1 MTEAIEHASSLRA
14 RLQRLDLAHY
24 LGSLGVRGVE
34 VLGKLGLYFFAARK
48 LGGYES
54 GLLFF
59 CLTWVNLASAAA
71 RMGLER
77 AMTRHIAADLAIG
90 RGAEARRTLL
100 AGMRGCLLGG
110 IAWSAATALLAGP
123 AAIHLFGQPDLAGP
137 LRLSALLLLPQTL
150 VVGLGY
156 VLTGVKRGALGQ
168 LAYSSFP
175 PVLVLA
181 LILLGAH
188 TLNQVMLGYA
198 AAFLLTGIL
207 AGLVIA
213 HDWRGMV
220 DRPPPPNVV
229 PVELPTLWRSAIPF
243 LAVELISISLISLP
257 LLLLGAYAGPV
268 EVGAFS
274 VASRLSTLVWMVVIS
289 IGLIAAP
296 RFAEHF
302 RRHEFQ
308 ALSALNRKSCLIAM
322 VFALPPVALMLAA
335 PGFLLSIVG
344 PHFDI
349 GATAL
354 VILALGQAFNA
365 LFPLQDMML
374 AMTGHGRTLRFISL
388 LQLGLGV
395 ALGLLLIPGTGP
407 LGGSVGAAITTSACL
422 ALGALGTT
430 IAALILVPGS
440 AWGPWKT
447 LTRGRS
453 WTKSPQ
459 SGPAGSD

>member
-1 MTEAIEHASSLRA
+1 MTEASISGASLRA
-14 RLQRLDLAHY
+14 RLQRLDLLHY

-48 LGGYES
+48 LGGYDS

-90 RGAEARRTLL
+90 RGTQARRTLL
-100 AGMRGCLLGG
+100 VGMRGCLMGG
-110 IAWSAATALLAGP
+110 VAWSALTFLLAGP
-123 AAIHLFGQPDLAGP
+123 AAIHLFTQPDLAGP

-156 VLTGVKRGALGQ
+156 ILTGVKRGALGQ
-168 LAYSSFP
+168 LAYSSLP

-181 LILLGAH
+181 MILLGAH
-188 TLNQVMLGYA
+188 TLDQVMLGYA
-198 AAFLLTGIL
+198 AAFLVTGIL
-207 AGLVIA
+207 AALVIA
-213 HDWRGMV
+213 RDWRGMV
-220 DRPPPPNVV
+220 DRPPPPDIHA
-229 PVELPTLWRSAIPF
+229 VELPTLWRSAIPF
-243 LAVELISISLISLP
+243 LAVELVSISLISLP

-302 RRHEFQ
+302 RRHEFA
-308 ALSALNRKSCLIAM
+308 ALSALNRKSCLVAM
-322 VFALPPVALMLAA
+322 VFALPPVAVMIAA

-344 PHFDI
+344 PNFDI
-349 GATAL
+349 GASAL
-354 VILALGQAFNA
+354 VILAIGQAFNA

-374 AMTGHGRTLRFISL
+374 AMTGHGRTLRSISL
-388 LQLGLGV
+388 VQLAVGV
-395 ALGLLLIPGTGP
+395 ALGLLLIPRF
-407 LGGSVGAAITTSACL
+407 GSVGAAVTTSACL

-430 IAALILVPGS
+430 LAALFLVPGS
-440 AWGPWKT
+440 AWGPLRT

-459 SGPAGSD
+459 SGPPGSD